1 MYRIYNKAFDMV
13 LSKYGVHSLDE
24 LETDALSRVAET
36 LGLNVVPKQDEK
48 TKKFYGV
55 DRDKTMKTVEDYL
68 TFSMYMGDGYWEEKH
83 LKKVRDAEVDAKLGK
98 MKTGDEVFEVMS
110 RHKLGFYKLRPG
122 SSADVDWTER
132 FMEEF
137 FTRTPISK
145 WCDITDLSTGKIY
158 GDKKVETEKEEKH
171 NVVKELETAVAEAE
185 QAVNKNLEELNYNEL
200 VALAKSRG
208 IEKPTFKSK
217 PALIELLKK

>member
-1 MYRIYNKAFDMV
+1 MYRIYNKAFDTV
-13 LSKYGVHSLDE
+13 LPKYGVHSLDE
-24 LETDALSRVAET
+24 LDTDSLSKVAES
-36 LGLNVVPKQDEK
+36 LGLNVVPKQDDK

-55 DRDKTMKTVEDYL
+55 DRDRTMKTIEDYL

-83 LKKVRDAEVDAKLGK
+83 LKKVREAEVDSKLGK

-122 SSADVDWTER
+122 SSSDVDWTER
-132 FMEEF
+132 FIQELF
-137 FTRTPISK
+137 SRTPISK
-145 WCDITDLSTGKIY
+145 WCEITDLSTGKLF
-158 GDKKVETEKEEKH
+158 GEKAESTETAKQD
-171 NVVKELETAVAEAE
+171 VVKELESAVMEAE
-185 QAVNKNLEELNYNEL
+185 KNVNEKLEELNYASL

-208 IEKPTFKSK
+208 IDKPTFKSK